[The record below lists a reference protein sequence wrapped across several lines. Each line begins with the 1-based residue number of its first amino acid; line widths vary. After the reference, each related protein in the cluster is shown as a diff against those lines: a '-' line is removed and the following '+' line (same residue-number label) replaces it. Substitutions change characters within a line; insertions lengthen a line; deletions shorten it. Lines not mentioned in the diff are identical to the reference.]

1 VLLVSIRAC
10 SDNPQ
15 VLQVNT
21 ENTENTDIESDEP
34 ESPAEKDP
42 KPSPE
47 PSAESSPENSPENS
61 PELAPEPAREEAE
74 PPRRSGGAIQVL
86 AFLFSL
92 LALVGTGWMWWLSQ
106 GSAEQEQDLVFTEI
120 SRLESSDQEL
130 GLELQ
135 QIRDELSKIA
145 SGDIGAEFR
154 AMQDRLEA
162 DRRKLAAAEASIN
175 EQLEL
180 SRSLQAAAG
189 SMQGRL
195 AAAEAAVSGL
205 STREL
210 DVADELDIAEVDYL
224 LRLANERL
232 KLFLDPVAADQTLEV
247 ADMHLAALDNPI
259 YLGVRQDIAAARRS
273 LAAIDMPD
281 YLQIANDLDAVQEK
295 IAVLPFR
302 GDDPP
307 ASAGQQAQPDGWWEK
322 LKGVFSGLVTV
333 RRSTDDEN
341 QRISLQDKDYV
352 RQRVWLQLEIAH
364 LSLMRR
370 DQEGFRKALTRVDQ
384 SLSDWFDHQDSQY
397 QAIMQSV
404 KNLQGMDIQVEIPDI
419 TAPWSNL
426 RTLRSNLSQPAA
438 AIEPIQE

>member
-1 VLLVSIRAC
+1 
-10 SDNPQ
+10 
-15 VLQVNT
+15 VNT

-42 KPSPE
+42 NLSPE
-47 PSAESSPENSPENS
+47 PSAEPPPESSPENSPELS
-61 PELAPEPAREEAE
+61 PEPAREEAE

-281 YLQIANDLDAVQEK
+281 YLQIANDLDKRPGCGPGKDSGPAF
-295 IAVLPFR
+295 PR
-302 GDDPP
+302 G
-307 ASAGQQAQPDGWWEK
+307 
-322 LKGVFSGLVTV
+322 
-333 RRSTDDEN
+333 
-341 QRISLQDKDYV
+341 
-352 RQRVWLQLEIAH
+352 
-364 LSLMRR
+364 
-370 DQEGFRKALTRVDQ
+370 
-384 SLSDWFDHQDSQY
+384 
-397 QAIMQSV
+397 
-404 KNLQGMDIQVEIPDI
+404 
-419 TAPWSNL
+419 
-426 RTLRSNLSQPAA
+426 
-438 AIEPIQE
+438 